1 MVVRGRRFVTVSL
14 LAALTV
20 LVMTLPGA
28 TPVPSTAG
36 AAAENPPA
44 TQVPPLGPPIPPG
57 NDPFY
62 LPPTPLP
69 SSEPGDVIRFRRSTA
84 YAASSRLAP
93 IPATAWQL
101 LYRSTSA
108 LKQPVAVS
116 GTLLVPLR
124 PWRGV
129 GPRPIVGYAVGTH
142 GLGDQCAP
150 SYQLAAG
157 TEPELGLISNVLAAG
172 WAVAVTDYEALGT
185 PGDHTYAVA
194 QSEGQAVLDAV
205 RAALRLPD
213 SGLSADSPVG
223 IWGYSQGGGAAAFA
237 GELQP
242 DYAPELEIRGVAAG
256 GVPADLLPIG
266 EHLDG
271 SPSSGLMIATA
282 VGFNAAYPEL
292 NLEELLNDT
301 GRALVADLRDECVAE
316 ISRKGANRRIA
327 ELSTIDDPLHHPPL
341 VARLADNRAGRTAPT
356 APVRLYHAQF
366 DQLIPIA
373 LARDLFADYCELGA
387 TMQFQ
392 TIPAA
397 DHVGGAVAGAP
408 QTIAWLAERF
418 DGRPAP
424 SSCP

>member
-1 MVVRGRRFVTVSL
+1 MRRRFVTVSL
-14 LAALTV
+14 TAALAT

-28 TPVPSTAG
+28 APLSSTAG
-36 AAAENPPA
+36 ATAAYSPA
-44 TQVPPLGPPIPPG
+44 TQVPPLGPPVPPG

-62 LPPTPLP
+62 RPPTPLP
-69 SSEPGDVIRFRRSTA
+69 SDEPGDVIRFRRSTA
-84 YAASSRLAP
+84 YAAAPRLAP
-93 IPATAWQL
+93 IPAAAWQI
-101 LYRSTSA
+101 LYHSTSA
-108 LKQPVAVS
+108 LDQPVAVS
-116 GTLLVPLR
+116 GTVLVPLR

-142 GLGDQCAP
+142 GLGDRCAP
-150 SYQLAAG
+150 SYRLASG
-157 TEPELGLISNVLAAG
+157 TEPELGLISMALAAG
-172 WAVAVTDYEALGT
+172 WAVAVTDYEGLGT
-185 PGDHTYAVA
+185 PGDHTYPVA
-194 QSEGQAVLDAV
+194 RSEGPAVLDAV

-213 SGLSADSPVG
+213 ADLSPGSPVG

-242 DYAPELEIRGVAAG
+242 DYAPELELRGVAPG
-256 GVPADLLPIG
+256 GVPADLLPVG

-292 NLEELLNDT
+292 NLEELLNDP

-316 ISRKGANRRIA
+316 IARKGANRRMA

-341 VARLADNRAGRTAPT
+341 LARLADNRAGETAPT

-387 TMQFQ
+387 AVQFQ

-397 DHVGGAVAGAP
+397 DHVGGATAGAA
-408 QTIAWLAERF
+408 QTIAWLADRF
-418 DGRPAP
+418 AGRPAP